1 MKAAVAVTAVMK
13 VTKVAAAV
21 TAVMAITKVVA
32 AVINTKGEY
41 CYA

>member
-1 MKAAVAVTAVMK
+1 MK

>member
-1 MKAAVAVTAVMK
+1 MKAAVAVTVVMK
-13 VTKVAAAV
+13 VTKVAAVV

>member
-1 MKAAVAVTAVMK
+1 MKAAVAVTVVMK